1 MDSLA
6 ESKKIHQD
14 PDGNKN
20 DSFFW
25 NIKPAKMN

>member
-6 ESKKIHQD
+6 ESKKFHQD

-20 DSFFW
+20 ELFFW
-25 NIKPAKMN
+25 NIKLAKMN